1 VQEKS
6 EKSLKK
12 VATRAA
18 STPHPLTLLASRL
31 ASDEDADALSLSSS
45 VSSATP
51 QIREST
57 ERLLLQASPKAARRL
72 RQIVESGSD
81 KDAIAAANVIFSKS
95 PATPAQSLNLPSGA
109 SFSGEALEIL
119 FRGLASFARSA
130 NVEAFAQSA
139 NVEVTT
145 SPSSAHFARQSDS
158 TIIDAEII
166 KEQS

>member
-1 VQEKS
+1 MQ

-12 VATRAA
+12 VASRASSPQRVA
-18 STPHPLTLLASRL
+18 SSPHPLTLLASRL

-119 FRGLASFARSA
+119 FRGLASFAK
-130 NVEAFAQSA
+130 SA
-139 NVEVTT
+139 NVEVFAQ
-145 SPSSAHFARQSDS
+145 SARVDASYSSRQSDS

>member
-1 VQEKS
+1 VQAKS

-12 VATRAA
+12 ASSPQRAA
-18 STPHPLTLLASRL
+18 SSPHPLTLLASRL

-130 NVEAFAQSA
+130 NVSEP
-139 NVEVTT
+139 
-145 SPSSAHFARQSDS
+145 SPSRQSDS

-166 KEQS
+166 KEPS